1 MADENE
7 TARAQQEAEMK
18 KHGITPASERQK
30 AGKDSDDDEDV
41 DDDENAE
48 DTESEEED
56 SADEEEEEETDDDE
70 EDEEDEEEE
79 EGQSHKKKGIPYKIY
94 NEMRSELREANRKI
108 GELMK
113 KDDKKVEDVP
123 EDFSKRVEA
132 VAKEIGVGDATGLK
146 KIMALV
152 DEVMKGKASNLEKKL
167 ADLEEKYGKI
177 ISSAPI
183 EDGFESEWK
192 TFQKSVFSKE
202 FPDATDEELEAAQG
216 LMNEL
221 SHSKKTGGI
230 AYRDDE
236 GRELLNPY
244 PLDYILFKNKSKFTE
259 IMGGKKSHGMED
271 GRSQNIRTGRETKN
285 ENKPLPKN
293 VSPKEIQEYAKRSS
307 RLMGSLDSLGTPIDD
322 SI

>member
-7 TARAQQEAEMK
+7 TARAQQETEMK
-18 KHGITPASERQK
+18 KHGITPASERK
-30 AGKDSDDDEDV
+30 NAGKDSESDEDEDDEENV
-41 DDDENAE
+41 DD
-48 DTESEEED
+48 TEEEEED
-56 SADEEEEEETDDDE
+56 SAEDDEEEETDENE

-79 EGQSHKKKGIPYKIY
+79 EGQSHKKKGIPYKVF
-94 NEMRSELREANRKI
+94 NGLRKDLREANAKI
-108 GELMK
+108 ADLMK

-132 VAKEIGVGDATGLK
+132 LAKEIGVEDATGLK
-146 KIMALV
+146 KIMALM
-152 DEVMKGKASNLEKKL
+152 DEVVKGQSSNFEKKL

-177 ISSAPI
+177 IKSAPI
-183 EDGFESEWK
+183 DDGFDKEWK
-192 TFQKSVFSKE
+192 SFEKSVFGKE
-202 FPDATDEELEAAQG
+202 FPDASEEELEQAQE

-230 AYRDDE
+230 AYKDGE

-244 PLDYILFKNKSKFTE
+244 PLDYILFKNKKQFEE

-293 VSPKEIQEYAKRSS
+293 ASPKEIQEYAKRSS